1 MEPPLIPPFP
11 DAEDMPS
18 DGALRGPLD
27 DAALPVP
34 PTPPKRPPSPDG
46 TVTAMDLADGLCGG
60 IAGLSS
66 PMCRGWVFNVALYGD
81 MSREEIEK
89 AVERRFK

>member
-1 MEPPLIPPFP
+1 MKPSLIPSFP
-11 DAEDMPS
+11 DAEDMPP

-34 PTPPKRPPSPDG
+34 PTPPKRPPSPEG
-46 TVTAMDLADGLCGG
+46 TVTAMDLADDLCGG
-60 IAGLSS
+60 ITGLSS

-89 AVERRFK
+89 AVEQGFK